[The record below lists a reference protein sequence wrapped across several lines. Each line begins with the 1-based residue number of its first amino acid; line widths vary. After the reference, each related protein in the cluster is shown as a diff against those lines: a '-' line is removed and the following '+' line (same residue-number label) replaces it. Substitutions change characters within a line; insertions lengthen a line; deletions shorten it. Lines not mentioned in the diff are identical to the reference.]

1 MFSNKLSVC
10 VLKVSATPGRNMTKM
25 NPSQYINL
33 VATKNGQ
40 ERDMDTNSLLE
51 KLYYIFKLP
60 KLFLMNAMRH
70 R

>member
-1 MFSNKLSVC
+1 
-10 VLKVSATPGRNMTKM
+10 MTKM

>member
-1 MFSNKLSVC
+1 
-10 VLKVSATPGRNMTKM
+10 MTKM

-40 ERDMDTNSLLE
+40 DCDMDTNALLE